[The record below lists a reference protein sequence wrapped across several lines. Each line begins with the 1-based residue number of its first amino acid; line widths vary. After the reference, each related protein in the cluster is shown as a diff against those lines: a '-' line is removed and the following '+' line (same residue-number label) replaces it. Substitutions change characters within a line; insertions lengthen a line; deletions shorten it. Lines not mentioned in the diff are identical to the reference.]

1 MNHTDRLY
9 AITEELRRATPHGVI
24 AQQLARMLEVSER
37 TVKRDVSALQ
47 QAGVPICAQTGV
59 GGGFFLSATNN
70 ESTGVLHHVM
80 IDPLE
85 DCYGF
90 SEGLHEGVSGSGREV
105 CF

>member
-1 MNHTDRLY
+1 MLPVQSLKVSCWDGIFEAPVAAVALPHASLTMV
-9 AITEELRRATPHGVI
+9 IELG
-24 AQQLARMLEVSER
+24 SGS
-37 TVKRDVSALQ
+37 TVV
-47 QAGVPICAQTGV
+47 
-59 GGGFFLSATNN
+59 